1 MIAFADLL
9 YGKKVDI
16 TEGLILFCAKKNQT
30 ESLIS

>member
-16 TEGLILFCAKKNQT
+16 TEGLILFCAKKQSN
-30 ESLIS
+30 